1 MARITVQIPEPRE
14 QYEPENQRQI
24 IQSLDTLKNQLNFSY
39 QQDLR
44 NEEDQK
50 NWFLS

>member
-1 MARITVQIPEPRE
+1 MARITIQIPEPRD

-24 IQSLDTLKNQLNFSY
+24 IQSLDTMKNQLNFSY
-39 QQDLR
+39 QQDIR

>member
-1 MARITVQIPEPRE
+1 MARIDAYIPEPKE
-14 QYEPENQRQI
+14 TYDPSNQRQI
-24 IQSLDTLKNQLNFSY
+24 MESLNTIKNQLNFGY
-39 QQDLR
+39 QQDIR

>member
-1 MARITVQIPEPRE
+1 MARITVQIPEPRD

-24 IQSLDTLKNQLNFSY
+24 IQSLDTMKNQLNFSY

>member
-1 MARITVQIPEPRE
+1 MARITIQIPEPRD

-24 IQSLDTLKNQLNFSY
+24 LQSLDTMKNQLNFSY
-39 QQDLR
+39 QQDIR

>member
-1 MARITVQIPEPRE
+1 MAKITAYVPEPKQE
-14 QYEPENQRQI
+14 YNVENQRQI
-24 IQSLDTLKNQLNFSY
+24 LQSVDTIKTELNFSF
-39 QQDLR
+39 QQDLK